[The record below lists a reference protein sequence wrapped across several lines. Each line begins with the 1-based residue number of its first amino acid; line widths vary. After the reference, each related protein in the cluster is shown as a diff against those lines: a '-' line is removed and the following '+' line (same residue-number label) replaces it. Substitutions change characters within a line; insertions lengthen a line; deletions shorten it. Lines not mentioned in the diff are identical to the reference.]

1 MKVLLIS
8 AFAGAAFIL
17 NAQISRPATTT
28 QTFRDSKGRVT
39 GTATTT
45 TTATGSKVTTYQT
58 GGGTPV
64 NSSTDFP
71 KQGTATLVQK
81 NVYPDKSPA
90 TPKEDLSKLTL
101 PAEKKQPAEKQPAE
115 KQATEKQP
123 TVTKK

>member
-8 AFAGAAFIL
+8 ILAGAAFIL
-17 NAQISRPATTT
+17 NAQISRPATST

-58 GGGTPV
+58 GSGTPV

-71 KQGTATLVQK
+71 RQGTTTLVQK

-90 TPKEDLSKLTL
+90 TQKKDLSTLIL
-101 PAEKKQPAEKQPAE
+101 PAEKKQAVD
-115 KQATEKQP
+115 KQATAP
-123 TVTKK
+123 KK